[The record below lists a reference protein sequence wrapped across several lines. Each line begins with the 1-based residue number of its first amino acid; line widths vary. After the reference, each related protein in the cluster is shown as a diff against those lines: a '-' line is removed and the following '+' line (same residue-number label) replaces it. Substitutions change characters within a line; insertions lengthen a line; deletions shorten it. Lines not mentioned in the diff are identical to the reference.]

1 MKQLLLIC
9 AVVALVGCGEREY
22 TNTRDLN
29 PNNPPPSQVA
39 KPVADTNATQPVR
52 TLTAEEK
59 KVVGEYEFGG
69 STTKSVLL
77 QNGACEVYVNGKK
90 EEAKLKWSISNEEIH
105 VNDSRFSGNFVY
117 RLNKDKSITYIAK
130 IIEGKRKAIPK
141 DEQLTYKKI
150 K

>member
-1 MKQLLLIC
+1 MKKLILILCVVLL
-9 AVVALVGCGEREY
+9 AGCSGESFGLGPEGKAEGGE
-22 TNTRDLN
+22 NAAFN
-29 PNNPPPSQVA
+29 APP
-39 KPVADTNATQPVR
+39 DNNATQPVR